1 MIEYQNNKPIEV
13 WDKVISKE
21 GYLYFINNVNPIR
34 LISQE
39 AELFQGINGRKVTKK
54 DIIEVSEED
63 FKANYI
69 IYEERY

>member
-1 MIEYQNNKPIEV
+1 MIEYKKNKPIEV
-13 WDKVISKE
+13 WDKVISKK
-21 GYLYFINNVNPIR
+21 GDLYFVNNVNPIR
-34 LISQE
+34 LINQE

>member
-1 MIEYQNNKPIEV
+1 MDVK
-13 WDKVISKE
+13 
-21 GYLYFINNVNPIR
+21 L
-34 LISQE
+34 L
-39 AELFQGINGRKVTKK
+39 KK

>member
-1 MIEYQNNKPIEV
+1 MIEYKNNKQIKV
-13 WDKVISKE
+13 WDKVMSNK
-21 GYLYFINNVNPIR
+21 GHLYFVNNINPIR

-39 AELFQGINGRKVTKK
+39 AELLQHINGRKITEE

-69 IYEERY
+69 IYEQRY

>member
-1 MIEYQNNKPIEV
+1 MIEYKNNKPIEV
-13 WDKVISKE
+13 WDKVMSKKE
-21 GYLYFINNVNPIR
+21 HLYFVNNVNPIR

-39 AELFQGINGRKVTKK
+39 AELLQGINGRKVTKE

-69 IYEERY
+69 IYEQRY

>member
-1 MIEYQNNKPIEV
+1 MIEYLNNKPIEV
-13 WDKVISKE
+13 WDKVMSNK
-21 GYLYFINNVNPIR
+21 GHLYFVNNVNPIR

>member
-1 MIEYQNNKPIEV
+1 MIEYKNNKSIEV
-13 WDKVISKE
+13 LDKVISKE
-21 GYLYFINNVNPIR
+21 GYLYFVNNVNPIR

-39 AELFQGINGRKVTKK
+39 AELFQHINGRKITKE

-69 IYEERY
+69 IYEQRY